1 MADASKVLA
10 TRNMNAY
17 AQTYAEDNDLPADT
31 VDFGGD
37 WSTDG
42 WDGPY
47 YTDGG
52 LTADISVDRTDV
64 NVDQE
69 IWPVLRPIT
78 GGTVT
83 FGTDLAEYD
92 VLNLPL
98 AVGVGETTT
107 VAATSTDRGHD
118 DYDVTSE
125 FSQSFTSFA
134 FEAEQQ
140 NGEAVRGIVY
150 KGIPTG
156 SPSMQF
162 GQADQKAMIRFEMQA
177 IPGAESAT
185 HPVARIRR
193 ILPATG

>member
-17 AQTYAEDNDLPADT
+17 AQTYVDTVSLPDDS

-37 WSTDG
+37 WSADG
-42 WDGPY
+42 WAGPY

-52 LTADISVDRTDV
+52 FTADVSIDRTDV
-64 NVDQE
+64 NVDQL
-69 IWPVLRPIT
+69 IWSVLRPIT
-78 GGTVT
+78 GGTIT

-107 VAATSTDRGHD
+107 VDPVSGTRGHD
-118 DYDVTSE
+118 DYDITE
-125 FSQSFTSFA
+125 TFTQSFTSLA

-150 KGIPTG
+150 KGIPSG

-162 GQADQKAMIRFEMQA
+162 GQADTKSMIRFEVQA

-185 HPVARIRR
+185 HPVSRIRR
-193 ILPATG
+193 ILPALA